1 MRAKRGNFAAQFVH
15 SKSAPRE
22 KFDHFRKLFAHR
34 REISRHQMLP
44 RMPLP
49 AQEENRR
56 SGPISHAKAPQ
67 GIGVPKGA
75 IRLQNKGLNTRKR
88 DLAREGLNAFG
99 QKRGPFAL
107 FRLIA
112 LFRLS
117 PYFAHLPYFISL
129 SLTQSNKR
137 LSCGYIREK
146 GRNL

>member
-1 MRAKRGNFAAQFVH
+1 MSGNEGKKGAISQRNLYTTSLPPVKNLTTSKVYLYTAATFAT
-15 SKSAPRE
+15 P
-22 KFDHFRKLFAHR
+22 
-34 REISRHQMLP
+34 MLP

-107 FRLIA
+107 FRLI
-112 LFRLS
+112 LPFHLIS
-117 PYFAHLPYFISL
+117 PFCLIS
-129 SLTQSNKR
+129 SLYRSLNQSNVC
-137 LSCGYIREK
+137 LAVI
-146 GRNL
+146 

>member
-44 RMPLP
+44 RMSLP

-67 GIGVPKGA
+67 GIGAPKGA

-117 PYFAHLPYFISL
+117 PYFALLPYFISL

>member
-1 MRAKRGNFAAQFVH
+1 
-15 SKSAPRE
+15 
-22 KFDHFRKLFAHR
+22 
-34 REISRHQMLP
+34 MLP

-117 PYFAHLPYFISL
+117 PYFALLPYFISL

>member
-22 KFDHFRKLFAHR
+22 KFDHFRNLFVHR
-34 REISRHQMLP
+34 RGISRHQMLP
-44 RMPLP
+44 RMSLP

-117 PYFAHLPYFISL
+117 PYFALLPYFISL